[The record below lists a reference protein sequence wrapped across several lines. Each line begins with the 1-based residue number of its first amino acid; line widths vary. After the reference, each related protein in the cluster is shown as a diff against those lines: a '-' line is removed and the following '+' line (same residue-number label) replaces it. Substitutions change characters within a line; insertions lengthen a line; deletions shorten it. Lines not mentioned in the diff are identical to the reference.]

1 MHNDNMK
8 ANWSKRKDVVN
19 TLYQL
24 SSLIPPAV
32 KPSELIYTGMQ
43 LTSATLA
50 TINIVCDLTNG
61 TVFMMSS
68 QWMI

>member
-1 MHNDNMK
+1 MNNDNMK

-19 TLYQL
+19 TLYRL

-43 LTSATLA
+43 LTIATL
-50 TINIVCDLTNG
+50 TTLINKA
-61 TVFMMSS
+61 
-68 QWMI
+68 